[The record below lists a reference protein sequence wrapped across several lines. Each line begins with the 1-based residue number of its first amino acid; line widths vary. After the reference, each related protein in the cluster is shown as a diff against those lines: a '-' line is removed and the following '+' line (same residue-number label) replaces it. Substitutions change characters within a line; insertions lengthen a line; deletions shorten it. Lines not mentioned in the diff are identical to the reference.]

1 MQSYNDLQSQL
12 KTIDHKS
19 YPLYKSLRGSYQF
32 PKYILSIDHVQ
43 GDPFAAPSDV
53 RVTVDAKAAGFPA
66 FAMKDKLTR
75 TALADELLR
84 NFAAKVNQ
92 FNFKA
97 KGSGKSGLISVTH
110 CGQEVLQ
117 RTACEISEKEI
128 TARFAVGFPANGRT
142 INAKELEKILF
153 EYLPQCVEQ
162 SFYYKNLN
170 AQKVKEA
177 VELAEDQQAIR
188 EKLPELGLAAFVAD
202 DSVLP
207 RESGISSKP
216 MKQSVKFV
224 SPETM
229 RVTLELPH
237 RGKITGM
244 GVPKGITLIVGGGY
258 HGKSTLLNALELG
271 VYNHIAGDGR
281 EYVIAD
287 ETAQKLRSED
297 GRFIKNVDISMF
309 INDLPNGRD
318 TKDFSTADASGS
330 TSQAAGIVEA
340 IEAGSRLLLLDEDT
354 SATNFMVRDAFM
366 QKVVS
371 PDKEPITPFLSRA
384 GDLYEKAGISTI
396 LVAGSSGAFFHIADT
411 VIQMDQYE
419 PVDITEKAKNL
430 CGQFPIMQETAK
442 PFVLP
447 DSHRVMEKDRNGA
460 VKCRDYRSGEVK
472 KGEPERLKVKTL
484 GVDGFMLGK
493 QNVDLRYIEQ
503 LIDSE
508 QTAALG
514 LLLKYTVEHL
524 VDGKRTIS
532 ETAQWLE
539 QKLEQEGMVFTAEH
553 GVISGGYAIP
563 RIQEIYSCLNRY
575 RV

>member
-53 RVTVDAKAAGFPA
+53 RVTVDAKSAGFPA

-170 AQKVKEA
+170 AQKVKEV

-340 IEAGSRLLLLDEDT
+340 VEAGSRLLLLDEDT

-384 GDLYEKAGISTI
+384 VDL
-396 LVAGSSGAFFHIADT
+396 
-411 VIQMDQYE
+411 YE

-447 DSHRVMEKDRNGA
+447 DSHRVMEKDRNGT
-460 VKCRDYRSGEVK
+460 VKRRDYRSGEVK

-539 QKLEQEGMVFTAEH
+539 QKLEQEGMVFAAEH

>member
-188 EKLPELGLAAFVAD
+188 EKLESFNHKPFQKRERYLFQANEAVCKICFSGNNACDIRTAA
-202 DSVLP
+202 P
-207 RESGISSKP
+207 G
-216 MKQSVKFV
+216 
-224 SPETM
+224 
-229 RVTLELPH
+229 
-237 RGKITGM
+237 
-244 GVPKGITLIVGGGY
+244 
-258 HGKSTLLNALELG
+258 
-271 VYNHIAGDGR
+271 
-281 EYVIAD
+281 
-287 ETAQKLRSED
+287 ED
-297 GRFIKNVDISMF
+297 YRN
-309 INDLPNGRD
+309 
-318 TKDFSTADASGS
+318 
-330 TSQAAGIVEA
+330 
-340 IEAGSRLLLLDEDT
+340 
-354 SATNFMVRDAFM
+354 
-366 QKVVS
+366 
-371 PDKEPITPFLSRA
+371 
-384 GDLYEKAGISTI
+384 
-396 LVAGSSGAFFHIADT
+396 GSSQRDH
-411 VIQMDQYE
+411 
-419 PVDITEKAKNL
+419 
-430 CGQFPIMQETAK
+430 
-442 PFVLP
+442 
-447 DSHRVMEKDRNGA
+447 HDRRRRLSWKIYTF
-460 VKCRDYRSGEVK
+460 KCVGIR
-472 KGEPERLKVKTL
+472 
-484 GVDGFMLGK
+484 
-493 QNVDLRYIEQ
+493 
-503 LIDSE
+503 
-508 QTAALG
+508 
-514 LLLKYTVEHL
+514 
-524 VDGKRTIS
+524 
-532 ETAQWLE
+532 
-539 QKLEQEGMVFTAEH
+539 
-553 GVISGGYAIP
+553 
-563 RIQEIYSCLNRY
+563 RIQSYCRRWQGICDR
-575 RV
+575 R